1 MSFLVCELHVHC
13 AQQVKDCSSR
23 TNKEFIRMCVTYSP
37 DFLLSQLKSKMLL
50 ANLLYFI
57 LLGLS
62 NAQTKRQIDNNPNDF
77 RMFENFELTRKVYIN
92 ETKIVEKVQQ
102 IKVHL
107 LKLKKIIEEYKN
119 KTISFVDLKGSK
131 LKSNISTE
139 DKSTLPLYPPKMK
152 IFSPIA
158 EAAHN
163 VRFSFMLKVVHP
175 FVRRL

>member
-1 MSFLVCELHVHC
+1 MSFLVYELHVHC

-119 KTISFVDLKGSK
+119 KTISFVDLKGSQ
-131 LKSNISTE
+131 LKSNIGSNDIE
-139 DKSTLPLYPPKMK
+139 AQCLK
-152 IFSPIA
+152 ISK
-158 EAAHN
+158 N
-163 VRFSFMLKVVHP
+163 VSFEFLN
-175 FVRRL
+175 FGIFNYFLSY

>member
-1 MSFLVCELHVHC
+1 MSFLVYELHVHC

-119 KTISFVDLKGSK
+119 KTISFMDLQSSK
-131 LKSNISTE
+131 LKSNINQTDIE
-139 DKSTLPLYPPKMK
+139 AQCLK
-152 IFSPIA
+152 ISK
-158 EAAHN
+158 N
-163 VRFSFMLKVVHP
+163 VSFEFLNFGIFH
-175 FVRRL
+175 